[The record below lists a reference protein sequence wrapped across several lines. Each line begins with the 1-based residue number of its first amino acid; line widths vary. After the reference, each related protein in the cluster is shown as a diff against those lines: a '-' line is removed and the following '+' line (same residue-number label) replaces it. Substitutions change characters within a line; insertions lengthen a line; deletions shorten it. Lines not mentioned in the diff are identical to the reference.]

1 MKSIFKFLFNRIV
14 FIGAALALQ
23 LITFIVMVLKFKNQ
37 FVYFYSA
44 SSILSIIV
52 VIFILNSRSKP
63 VYKIAWIIPI
73 LLFPIFGGLFYL
85 MFGRGHLSQ
94 KAIRKM
100 KIVDL
105 KMAEALEANDH
116 ILTEI
121 EAEDVT
127 AANQSRYL
135 SRFANC
141 PPYKNSST
149 EYLPT
154 GEAKFAKLLEE
165 LKKAKHYIFLEY
177 FIIEE
182 GIMWN
187 SILDILVEKAQAGV
201 DVRVIYDDV
210 GCMTKLPFRYDKK
223 LEALGIKCAIFNPF
237 LPILSFTFNNR
248 DHRKIVVIDGHTGFV
263 GGINLADEYINAKER
278 FGHWKDTALMIKG
291 DAVWSLTVMFLSMWD
306 YLKGIEEDY
315 EEFKS
320 DRYLEEKIESD
331 GYVQPYSDNPL
342 DYEPVSETVYLNLI
356 NKAKEYVYINT
367 PYLIIDS
374 EMVSAICSAAK
385 QGIDIRIITPHKPDK
400 WYVHAVTRT
409 HYEVMLEAGVKI
421 YEYTPGFMH
430 AKTFVVD
437 DKYAVVGTINLDY
450 RSLYLHYECGVWL
463 FNTKSVAHVKQDFLD
478 TLAVSHAIKLADM
491 QNIKWYKKLLATI
504 LRTFAPLM

>member
-23 LITFIVMVLKFKNQ
+23 LIAFIVMVLKFKNQ

-165 LKKAKHYIFLEY
+165 LKKQSTISSWNILLLKKASC
-177 FIIEE
+177 
-182 GIMWN
+182 GI
-187 SILDILVEKAQAGV
+187 
-201 DVRVIYDDV
+201 
-210 GCMTKLPFRYDKK
+210 
-223 LEALGIKCAIFNPF
+223 
-237 LPILSFTFNNR
+237 
-248 DHRKIVVIDGHTGFV
+248 
-263 GGINLADEYINAKER
+263 
-278 FGHWKDTALMIKG
+278 
-291 DAVWSLTVMFLSMWD
+291 
-306 YLKGIEEDY
+306 
-315 EEFKS
+315 
-320 DRYLEEKIESD
+320 
-331 GYVQPYSDNPL
+331 
-342 DYEPVSETVYLNLI
+342 
-356 NKAKEYVYINT
+356 
-367 PYLIIDS
+367 
-374 EMVSAICSAAK
+374 
-385 QGIDIRIITPHKPDK
+385 
-400 WYVHAVTRT
+400 
-409 HYEVMLEAGVKI
+409 
-421 YEYTPGFMH
+421 
-430 AKTFVVD
+430 
-437 DKYAVVGTINLDY
+437 
-450 RSLYLHYECGVWL
+450 L
-463 FNTKSVAHVKQDFLD
+463 F
-478 TLAVSHAIKLADM
+478 
-491 QNIKWYKKLLATI
+491 
-504 LRTFAPLM
+504 